1 MAIVTSD
8 PKGRRILAHSQ
19 IWDAHVHIGIDRD
32 GNAQGIDKIVS
43 TMKECKVNR
52 AVVFPFDTINRANSF
67 HIPNGYVLSAY
78 NKNPK
83 KIIPFFRLDPH
94 SNWKKEAILR
104 SKQGFRGIKLHP
116 RSQNFSIM
124 DPKAIKIY
132 SFAEQNNLPILLHTG
147 LGTENVSVHAEK
159 IMREFKNLRLILGHA
174 GFVDIERVV
183 KSILRRP
190 YMSMYLETSTL
201 KVYDL
206 YDILR
211 TIPANKIIFGSDI
224 PYADMVVGIEALID
238 VALMLGY
245 GENDIQNMLYRN
257 LAGCL
262 GEIV

>member
-8 PKGRRILAHSQ
+8 PKWRRILAHSQ

-52 AVVFPFDTINRANSF
+52 AVVF
-67 HIPNGYVLSAY
+67 
-78 NKNPK
+78 
-83 KIIPFFRLDPH
+83 PFFRLDPH